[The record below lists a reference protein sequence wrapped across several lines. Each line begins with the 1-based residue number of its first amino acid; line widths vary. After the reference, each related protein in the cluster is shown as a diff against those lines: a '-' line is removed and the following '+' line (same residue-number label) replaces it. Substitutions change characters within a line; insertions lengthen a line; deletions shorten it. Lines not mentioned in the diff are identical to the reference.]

1 MKEENL
7 RGGHSRETQSEVNR
21 ERGMKENSEKKESI
35 ETDRDRDDH
44 HGTFDSRKEVRKARY
59 YLLCIYSSFVEGFL

>member
-35 ETDRDRDDH
+35 ETDRDDH
-44 HGTFDSRKEVRKARY
+44 HGTCDSRKEVRKARY
-59 YLLCIYSSFVEGFL
+59 YLLCICSSFVEGFL

>member
-21 ERGMKENSEKKESI
+21 EREMKENSEKKESI
-35 ETDRDRDDH
+35 ETDRDDH
-44 HGTFDSRKEVRKARY
+44 HGTFDSRKEVRKVIY